1 MASMNRS
8 NNDGNTVIIT
18 QPQAQQASYGQP
30 YAQNPGY
37 YGQPAYGQPYNQ
49 PAYGQ
54 PGYNQQPQ
62 PIIITNG
69 WSGEVLFLELG
80 VI

>member
-1 MASMNRS
+1 MNRS
-8 NNDGNTVIIT
+8 NNDGTTVIIT
-18 QPQAQQASYGQP
+18 QPQAQQPSYGQP

-37 YGQPAYGQPYNQ
+37 NGQPAYGQPYEQPAYGQPYNQ

-62 PIIITNG
+62 PIIITN
-69 WSGEVLFLELG
+69 V
-80 VI
+80 